1 MMWKNVFA
9 PGDVAPVLFKCAA
22 DNPDKL
28 ATWGWNGDQA
38 AYHKKIVV
46 EVDGTKDY
54 PSLTERGELPK
65 YVEEAAAAVL
75 SQPTKE
81 VREAMA
87 FCMAVG
93 EKCTGLRT
101 TYHPIQ
107 SFSSGV
113 KHMCVVK

>member
-9 PGDVAPVLFKCAA
+9 PGYVAPVLFKCAA

-65 YVEEAAAAVL
+65 YVEEVAAAFL
-75 SQPTKE
+75 SQLMKE
-81 VREAMA
+81 VRDAMA

-93 EKCTGLRT
+93 ENCFQVLN
-101 TYHPIQ
+101 I
-107 SFSSGV
+107 F
-113 KHMCVVK
+113 MCVVK